1 MGNNSSL
8 RLGYLGDNSSLRMGY
23 LGDNSSLRFGEFF
36 PLIGGESV
44 QIFRLVLILH
54 HLKNNAN
61 LLGTIVT
68 FIGRSFSLP
77 YEINNY
83 LNIE

>member
-54 HLKNNAN
+54 HLKNNA
-61 LLGTIVT
+61 IVT